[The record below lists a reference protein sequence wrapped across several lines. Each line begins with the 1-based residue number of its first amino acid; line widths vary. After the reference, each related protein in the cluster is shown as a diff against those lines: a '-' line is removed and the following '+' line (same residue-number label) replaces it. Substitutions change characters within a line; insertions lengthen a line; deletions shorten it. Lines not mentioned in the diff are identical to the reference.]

1 MAKINLTEEDLR
13 ILSECINNQTE
24 IPEYLLLK
32 LSPGFFD
39 KLRQSGKFNYKELDK
54 YKVPTIEYAGKRA
67 ESVILA
73 QAAITGGAAPLQ
85 IVRSFANGKNGDWKN
100 LIVQGDNLQFLK
112 TCYMD
117 QDPLIK
123 DKVKGKVKLIYID
136 PPFGTGDEYGGSA
149 GEMSYS
155 AKLMGSEFVEN
166 IRERLIYLREILA
179 NDSLIFLRQGYNFA
193 HYIKLILD
201 EVFGKENFI
210 NEIIV
215 NRGKQ
220 RLGGTRK
227 FSTATDSIFLYSK
240 TPVYELTPFKRPRYK
255 HEAKGTNML
264 MKGERH
270 PRERIFLDPNGD
282 KVVLVPP
289 PNRHWKFVQEKI
301 DEMYRKGVMYLAKS
315 RKGPKSGILKKE
327 DRKSIPVDYVPSFTF
342 DEDKTIDSNWSDI
355 SGYSQDT
362 GYPTENSEDLLERI
376 IASGSRPDDIVLDC
390 FAGSGTTAA
399 VAEKLGRRWIMCDFG
414 KHAIYTMQ
422 KRIINIA
429 ESKKLGSNTKN
440 NEKYGKS
447 AKPFCIV
454 SAGAYDFSRI
464 MNLRRN
470 KDVYI
475 SFVLGLFSIMR
486 DDVDYSKKYK
496 LPSIYAE
503 KEGNPVEIFP
513 VWDDEYLKNVRI
525 DEEYL
530 QGIIIASGGKLKGDY
545 YIIVPETCTVVSDTT
560 LKNSN
565 KEDVDFKLLKF
576 PYKVLEDISRQF
588 QIEEQPA
595 AQSDINKLISSA
607 GFYFNE
613 DVEVVIEPVKG
624 GFKITKFETGI
635 LNKNRERFKGLE
647 GLSMVLIDKDY
658 DGKVF
663 DMDTAVYAK
672 EIGKDNIMEVEGLG
686 ERSHLIAI
694 DKHGNESKIIK
705 IG

>member
-13 ILSECINNQTE
+13 VLSECINNQTE
-24 IPEYLLLK
+24 IPEDLMMK

-39 KLRQSGKFNYKELDK
+39 KLRQSGKFDYKELDK

-73 QAAITGGAAPLQ
+73 QAAITGGVAPLQ
-85 IVRSFANGKNGDWKN
+85 IVRSFNQQSALSGQLPAGKGWKN

-112 TCYMD
+112 TCYIN

-136 PPFGTGDEYGGSA
+136 PPFATKSEFQ
-149 GEMSYS
+149 
-155 AKLMGSEFVEN
+155 GSEGEKSYLDRIATAEFIESL
-166 IRERLIYLREILA
+166 RERLIYLRELLSDDGSIYVHL
-179 NDSLIFLRQGYNFA
+179 DWKKVHCIKVLI
-193 HYIKLILD
+193 D
-201 EVFGKENFI
+201 EIFGENHFV
-210 NEIIV
+210 NEIIWCYKSPGKSDRHFKRKHETMLFYSKGKNYV
-215 NRGKQ
+215 FNTQHKPLSKSTLDVWGKHFNESGEITYGYMKKYCPGAYKRLAMRGN
-220 RLGGTRK
+220 
-227 FSTATDSIFLYSK
+227 ATDNEVFLSIYRGSPAEDWWNDIPFL
-240 TPVYELTPFKRPRYK
+240 
-255 HEAKGTNML
+255 N
-264 MKGERH
+264 KGE
-270 PRERIFLDPNGD
+270 
-282 KVVLVPP
+282 
-289 PNRHWKFVQEKI
+289 
-301 DEMYRKGVMYLAKS
+301 EM
-315 RKGPKSGILKKE
+315 
-327 DRKSIPVDYVPSFTF
+327 VDY
-342 DEDKTIDSNWSDI
+342 
-355 SGYSQDT
+355 
-362 GYPTENSEDLLERI
+362 PTQKPEALLQRI
-376 IASGSRPDDIVLDC
+376 IRSSSNEGDLVLDC

-422 KRIINIA
+422 KRILNIA
-429 ESKKLGSNTKN
+429 ESKKLGSTTKK
-440 NEKYGKS
+440 NEKYGKPP
-447 AKPFCIV
+447 KPFCIV

-464 MNLRRN
+464 MNLRKN

-475 SFVLGLFSIMR
+475 SFVLGLFSIMDLPAPSETR
-486 DDVDYSKKYK
+486 QADYSKKYK
-496 LPSIYAE
+496 LPNIYAE
-503 KEGNPVEIFP
+503 KEGNPVEIYP

-530 QGIIIASGGKLKGDY
+530 QGIITASGGKLKGDY
-545 YIIVPETCTVVSDTT
+545 YIVVPETCTVVSDTT

-576 PYKVLEDISRQF
+576 PYKVLEDVSRQF

-595 AQSDINKLISSA
+595 SQADINKLISSV

-613 DVEVVIEPVKG
+613 NVKIVVERVEG
-624 GFKITKFETGI
+624 GFKITRFETGI
-635 LNKNRERFKGLE
+635 LNKNKERFKGFE
-647 GLSMVLIDKDY
+647 GLSMILIDKDY

-672 EIGKDNIMEVEGLG
+672 EIGKDGIMEVEGLG
-686 ERSHLIAI
+686 KRSHLIAI